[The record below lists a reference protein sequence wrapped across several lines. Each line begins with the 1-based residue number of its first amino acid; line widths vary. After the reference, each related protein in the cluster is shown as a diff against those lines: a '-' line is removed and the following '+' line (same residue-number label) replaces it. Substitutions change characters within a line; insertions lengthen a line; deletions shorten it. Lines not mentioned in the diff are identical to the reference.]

1 VRRESWLLPAVLV
14 AAWAAHAFAAYHVE
28 VESKT
33 VAPGDTRVVIG
44 VRITNEQPLISYV
57 VPLKVR
63 EVTPGS
69 FITRLALSWG
79 GRADTFLTGLGANV
93 QLATENYNCL
103 RGGYGFGD
111 VVSMAADSSRAVGA
125 SPEGM
130 VFARFAL
137 NEPSLPAGTDV
148 APSMRLIVDVTSTP
162 GTFEVDTTC
171 TVQDNHL
178 LFVLSHPADYVNIIA
193 VPTFTKGT
201 ITIAACICAHH
212 GDVTGDGVIDV
223 LDASS
228 LMDYLF
234 SGGPAPAKDPNCPHV
249 DRGDVDCTGEDDVF
263 DVLYLIDYVF
273 SGGPSPCDP
282 CACNPYP
289 TNCP

>member
-1 VRRESWLLPAVLV
+1 LPAVLV
-14 AAWAAHAFAAYHVE
+14 AAWAGHAWAAYHVE

-33 VAPGDTRVVIG
+33 VAPGDTGVVIG
-44 VRITNEQPLISYV
+44 VRITNEESLIAYV

-79 GRADTFLTGLGANV
+79 GRADSFLTGLAANV
-93 QLATENYNCL
+93 QLATENFNCI

-111 VVSMAADSSRAVGA
+111 VVSAAADSSRAAGA

-130 VFARFAL
+130 VFARVAL
-137 NEPSLPAGTDV
+137 NEPPLPAGTDG
-148 APSMRLIVDVTSTP
+148 APSMRLIVNVTSTP

-178 LFVLSHPADYVNIIA
+178 RFVLSYDVPNDVFRDA

-201 ITIAACICAHH
+201 ITIAACDCAHH
-212 GDVTGDGVIDV
+212 GDVNGDSVIDV
-223 LDASS
+223 FDVSS

-234 SGGPAPAKDPNCPHV
+234 YGGAAPAKDPSCPHV
-249 DRGDVDCTGEDDVF
+249 DRGDVDCSGADDVN
-263 DVLYLIDYVF
+263 DVVYLIDYIF
-273 SGGPSPCDP
+273 SSGPAPCNP
-282 CACNPYP
+282 CACAPYP

>member
-1 VRRESWLLPAVLV
+1 L
-14 AAWAAHAFAAYHVE
+14 AAYHVE

-33 VAPGDTRVVIG
+33 VAPGDTGVVIG
-44 VRITNEQPLISYV
+44 VRITNEEPLLAYV

-69 FITRLALSWG
+69 FITRQALSWG
-79 GRADTFLTGLGANV
+79 GRADSFLTGLAANV
-93 QLATENYNCL
+93 QLATENYNCI
-103 RGGYGFGD
+103 GGGRGFGD
-111 VVSMAADSSRAVGA
+111 VVSVAADSSRAVGA

-130 VFARFAL
+130 VFVRVAV
-137 NEPSLPAGTDV
+137 NEPPLPAGTDV
-148 APSMRLIVDVTSTP
+148 EPSMRLIVNVTSTP
-162 GTFEVDTTC
+162 GTFEIDTTC
-171 TVQDNHL
+171 TVQKNHL
-178 LFVLSHPADYVNIIA
+178 LFALSYVDEVIIHA

-249 DRGDVDCTGEDDVF
+249 DRGDVDCSGADDVF

-273 SGGPSPCDP
+273 SGGPAPCNP
-282 CACNPYP
+282 CACTPYP